1 MNKKEID
8 WNELEKFARKV
19 TEMTAKVSNMKKLIS
34 KKDGSK
40 VRFYRW
46 RKWSYH
52 DNFITR
58 NEHASGQS
66 IIYYDKTPIL
76 SIVYLYSFDENADIE
91 LLKFIGNANIQSY
104 DYFLKNTS
112 KSQFTV
118 KNKQFE
124 FKIRRERY
132 NEMGSLAF
140 SNKVEIKKNGK
151 TVYFGKD
158 ISGYLVKS

>member
-1 MNKKEID
+1 MAEKEID
-8 WNELEKFARKV
+8 WNELEKFGRKV
-19 TEMTAKVSNMKKLIS
+19 TEAMAKSSNMKKLIS

-76 SIVYLYSFDENADIE
+76 SIVYLYSFDENADLT
-91 LLKFIGNANIQSY
+91 LLNFIGKANIQSY
-104 DYFLKNTS
+104 DYFLKNPS
-112 KSQFTV
+112 KSRFTL

-124 FKIRRERY
+124 FEMTRKKY
-132 NEMGSLAF
+132 NKKGSLTF
-140 SNKVEIKKNGK
+140 ENEVEIKKNGK
-151 TVYFGKD
+151 TVYFGRD
-158 ISGYLVKS
+158 ISGYFK